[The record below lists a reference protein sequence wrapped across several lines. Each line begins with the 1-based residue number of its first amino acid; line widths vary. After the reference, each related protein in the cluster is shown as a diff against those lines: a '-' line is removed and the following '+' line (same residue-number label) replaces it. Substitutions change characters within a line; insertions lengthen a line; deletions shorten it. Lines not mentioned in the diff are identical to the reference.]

1 MQIPLFELSI
11 LLPAYLFI
19 LGLTGLILWKKN
31 LIALLI
37 SIEIMFLATNIGFVL
52 ASLQI
57 DDGGGLIFS
66 IIILALAGVEISIGL
81 ALIIIIYRRYFS
93 IWLYATRRIKH

>member
-1 MQIPLFELSI
+1 
-11 LLPAYLFI
+11 
-19 LGLTGLILWKKN
+19 
-31 LIALLI
+31 
-37 SIEIMFLATNIGFVL
+37 MFLATNIGFVL

-93 IWLYATRRIKH
+93 I